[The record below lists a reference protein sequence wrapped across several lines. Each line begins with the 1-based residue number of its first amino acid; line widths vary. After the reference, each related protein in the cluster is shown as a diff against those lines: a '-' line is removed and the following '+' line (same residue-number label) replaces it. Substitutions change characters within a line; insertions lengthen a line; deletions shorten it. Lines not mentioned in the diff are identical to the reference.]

1 MLVNALSKFAQ
12 DHRELW
18 HGHLVEVVYS
28 YSTMVKVSTHR
39 SPFEVMDVPIQSDTY
54 DCRLFTITFATALTQ
69 GEKTKCFFFDQWNMR
84 EYLQQCFE
92 DGEMN
97 QSSESGE

>member
-18 HGHLVEVVYS
+18 HGHLVEVVYN
-28 YSTMVKVSTHR
+28 YNTVVKVSTHR

-54 DCRLFTITFATALTQ
+54 MTADYLQ
-69 GEKTKCFFFDQWNMR
+69 LHLQLHLLKGRRQSAFFF
-84 EYLQQCFE
+84 F
-92 DGEMN
+92 
-97 QSSESGE
+97 